1 MPRAWAATYS
11 VCAGAFLVAKVLVKR
26 ETFALI
32 E

>member
-11 VCAGAFLVAKVLVKR
+11 VCAEAFLVAKALMKR
-26 ETFALI
+26 EPFAPG

>member
-11 VCAGAFLVAKVLVKR
+11 VCAGVFLVAKVPMKR
-26 ETFALI
+26 GLFALS